1 MTDSANEKL
10 QQSCDEL
17 AAGILAVCETCGA
30 KIACTESLTGGL
42 LSDAFVRI
50 PGASNVLLGSAV
62 TYDIKAKARFCML
75 TDRCWSARVPCIPK
89 LRVRW
94 RLALRG
100 YMGSRNTVIA
110 LSGYPPPG

>member
-62 TYDIKAKARFCML
+62 I
-75 TDRCWSARVPCIPK
+75 S
-89 LRVRW
+89 VRKCH
-94 RLALRG
+94 LP
-100 YMGSRNTVIA
+100 A
-110 LSGYPPPG
+110 LSLNTPPAPLVRRLFVAAIGFPPCWESTL

>member
-50 PGASNVLLGSAV
+50 PGASNVLLGFTV
-62 TYDIKAKARFCML
+62 TYDIKAKASIL
-75 TDRCWSARVPCIPK
+75 HVDRLLLEREGACT
-89 LRVRW
+89 
-94 RLALRG
+94 
-100 YMGSRNTVIA
+100 SRSRASDGGWHCAVVCAAGIR
-110 LSGYPPPG
+110 

>member
-62 TYDIKAKARFCML
+62 TYDIKIGRAH
-75 TDRCWSARVPCIPK
+75 V
-89 LRVRW
+89 
-94 RLALRG
+94 
-100 YMGSRNTVIA
+100 
-110 LSGYPPPG
+110 